1 MGEIAM
7 RSCANKQG
15 VKNYVTEVIGE
26 SITLVDKKEQVECCV
41 FVLLDSDQYKK
52 RIASDEYKYI

>member
-1 MGEIAM
+1 M